1 MLSMWTTKS
10 VPNSFIHRNCNTSEQ
25 GAEKYNFSS
34 VNQNLQL
41 WMLKIV
47 DDSAKKFLFGVSTAK
62 KILQARNWQSDQS
75 WLKNSRH
82 QSLIANWLIK
92 ARRFCIITI
101 WCELKMGWNERRV
114 KWLWGEMNVGWNECG
129 VKWMWGEMNVGWN
142 ECGVKW
148 YGVKWFGVKWF
159 GGELNAHR
167 LKITIKENPYFR
179 LSRFRLRKNN
189 SIMYFLN

>member
-10 VPNSFIHRNCNTSEQ
+10 EPNSFIYRNCNTSEQ
-25 GAEKYNFSS
+25 GAEKNHFSS

-41 WMLKIV
+41 WMLRIF
-47 DDSAKKFLFGVSTAK
+47 SEKFLIRCFYGK
-62 KILQARNWQSDQS
+62 KILQARNWQSNQS

-101 WCELKMGWNERRV
+101 WCEMKMGWNERGV

-129 VKWMWGEMNVGWN
+129 VKWTWGEMNVGWN
-142 ECGVKW
+142 DMGW
-148 YGVKWFGVKWF
+148 SDMGWSDMGSNDFGVKWTHTAKMYHNF
-159 GGELNAHR
+159 
-167 LKITIKENPYFR
+167 
-179 LSRFRLRKNN
+179 RKN
-189 SIMYFLN
+189 